1 MIDNHKI
8 EEKEEWLQE
17 VRKVS
22 RQKKQKTRLSDKEI
36 LYGLNDIHRI
46 YLTKYSLKNKFK
58 TVLLKLC
65 LKQKYL

>member
-36 LYGLNDIHRI
+36 LYGLKD
-46 YLTKYSLKNKFK
+46 
-58 TVLLKLC
+58 
-65 LKQKYL
+65 